1 MRYNGILYSRKP
13 INVLTNDEGNKDLL
27 FDGEMFWLTDG
38 AVLVKRLAKEEPASL
53 ADVEIAEILADE
65 DRAELWDCNVLEL
78 TGPYWLRLAVT
89 LWDAGSDLLEKDSPL
104 TVTDR
109 EPFTDALSENTLGL
123 SVCVAFW
130 IEAEK
135 KVETSRICDYLE
147 YLHVTASNLA
157 ERCSQNTFEEHF
169 LKDLTNIDT
178 HTPA

>member
-1 MRYNGILYSRKP
+1 M
-13 INVLTNDEGNKDLL
+13 
-27 FDGEMFWLTDG
+27 
-38 AVLVKRLAKEEPASL
+38 
-53 ADVEIAEILADE
+53 
-65 DRAELWDCNVLEL
+65 
-78 TGPYWLRLAVT
+78 T
-89 LWDAGSDLLEKDSPL
+89 LWDAGPDLLENDNPL

-123 SVCVAFW
+123 LVRVAFW

-169 LKDLTNIDT
+169 FKDLTNIDT
-178 HTPA
+178 HTRLKEQYDVKWSFFFFAIGRTFQVMV